1 MTAIKQTFDLIN
13 DLVEVSNLLV
23 ERVNGTAI
31 HENGLLFINRLVKV
45 TVNGQDA
52 EFTKT
57 VKLVPTTKL
66 LDALNPAVYGL
77 CVGVGFPALEVVQ
90 NVLFTLCE
98 CGSHGS
104 EPLIVGDILQ
114 PCVKTLL
121 CFFVVVAVVHITNRE
136 KDRGIRRGGK
146 GYGDYNIKP

>member
-66 LDALNPAVYGL
+66 LDAL
-77 CVGVGFPALEVVQ
+77 
-90 NVLFTLCE
+90 
-98 CGSHGS
+98 SM
-104 EPLIVGDILQ
+104 
-114 PCVKTLL
+114 
-121 CFFVVVAVVHITNRE
+121 
-136 KDRGIRRGGK
+136 
-146 GYGDYNIKP
+146 